1 MMIRHRRPARLPLML
16 ACVAT
21 ALVVRVAARPAS
33 AAQEGSQK
41 IVFAGAWQ
49 LNHELSTDTRQAAER
64 GGEGR
69 EGRGGGMGGR
79 PGGGMGG
86 PPGGMGGRGGGGMG
100 APTGEERGG
109 PGNSRD
115 TQKMRELSR
124 LVLEPSEQLLV
135 TGNTDRVT
143 LTYPDGRVL
152 HYLVSGKSEKQTIEG
167 VDVETKTTWSNA
179 DLVIETTTGGGI
191 KATTTYSLKADTRQL
206 IVTVKME
213 GGHSEQLSMP
223 TAHYVY
229 DAQDSR

>member
-1 MMIRHRRPARLPLML
+1 MQGAAVTHHRRADRLILVL
-16 ACVAT
+16 ACAAT
-21 ALVVRVAARPAS
+21 ALVVRVAAHPLS
-33 AAQEGSQK
+33 AAQEGSRK

-49 LNHELSTDTRQAAER
+49 LNHGLSTDTRQVAER
-64 GGEGR
+64 GGEGS
-69 EGRGGGMGGR
+69 EGRGAGRAGR
-79 PGGGMGG
+79 PGGGI
-86 PPGGMGGRGGGGMG
+86 GGRRGGGMG
-100 APTGEERGG
+100 APAGEERDG

-115 TQKMRELSR
+115 MQRIDELSH
-124 LVLEPSEQLLV
+124 LVFEPSEQLLV

-152 HYLVSGKSEKQTIEG
+152 HYLASSRSEKQTIEG

-179 DLVIETTTGGGI
+179 DLVIETTTGGGM
-191 KATTTYSLKADTRQL
+191 KATTTYSLKTDTRQL

-213 GGHSEQLSMP
+213 SGRSEQRSMP